1 MRCWLRGD
9 GGAERINREKRSN
22 GERGSQTGAEV
33 TEGTKKSSPR
43 RRGGH
48 GRTWSGSVGQQLLTV
63 QHVLQREFWNGPHE
77 ELRELSSLTNVKN
90 ALADVDWGSVGK

>member
-1 MRCWLRGD
+1 MTEGRRETTRRN
-9 GGAERINREKRSN
+9 GATEN
-22 GERGSQTGAEV
+22 GGSQTGAEV

-90 ALADVDWGSVGK
+90 ALADVDWRSVGK